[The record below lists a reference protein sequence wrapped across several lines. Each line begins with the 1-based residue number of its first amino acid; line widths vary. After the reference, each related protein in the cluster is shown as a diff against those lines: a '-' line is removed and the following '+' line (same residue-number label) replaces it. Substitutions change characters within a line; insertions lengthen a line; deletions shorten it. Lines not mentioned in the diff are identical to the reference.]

1 LARRPS
7 SRSSFRYCKNFG
19 ISVLSEEAYEFNFT
33 GDGQA
38 QRVFI
43 QSFQVRSL
51 KGEPLDKLPGAPL
64 LGEALVAVRAE
75 RAEDDQLNAL
85 TLAAGL
91 SWREVALIRAY
102 LAAAFQMKLAPAR
115 LAMRR
120 PVLLYPRLARILV
133 DLFTVRFNPDG
144 ETPAQKIAELKSAFL
159 EQLAAVDNIA
169 DDRMARTLLAMVEAT
184 VRTNYFCEIPSPDPY
199 IALKFESAKFPTCP
213 IRPRPTRFT
222 STARGWRDAICEP
235 AASPAAA
242 SATATV
248 PTITAPKSST
258 S

>member
-1 LARRPS
+1 MARGRPHPRL
-7 SRSSFRYCKNFG
+7 SRRG
-19 ISVLSEEAYEFNFT
+19 VPDEAR
-33 GDGQA
+33 A
-38 QRVFI
+38 R
-43 QSFQVRSL
+43 
-51 KGEPLDKLPGAPL
+51 AP
-64 LGEALVAVRAE
+64 R
-75 RAEDDQLNAL
+75 D
-85 TLAAGL
+85 
-91 SWREVALIRAY
+91 
-102 LAAAFQMKLAPAR
+102 AAARCFSIPGSHASSSTFHGA
-115 LAMRR
+115 
-120 PVLLYPRLARILV
+120 LY
-133 DLFTVRFNPDG
+133 PDG

-199 IALKFESAKFPTCP
+199 IALKFESAKIPNLPDTP
-213 IRPRPTRFT
+213 PPYEIHVNSPRMEGCHLR
-222 STARGWRDAICEP
+222 A